1 MKICSGRLAA
11 TLLAATGLAAVAL
24 AQGDKDKPRT
34 DPGDD
39 GINFADKI
47 KHKPN
52 PHGAPAAPPAGS
64 TGVISPPITY
74 HGGAVMQTPNVYLIW
89 YGNWNQSNGS
99 DNAAG
104 QQILRDFVYGIN
116 NSAYF
121 QINTT
126 YTAPGASTPSGSV
139 NHLGEYTVGSPYS
152 NRLSDNGVLTVV
164 SNAINVGNK
173 NGKLPY
179 DANGVYFV
187 LTSSDVNESSGFC
200 TQYCGWHFWGN
211 TGFGQHVRYSFI
223 GNVARC
229 LNSCAI
235 QSTSPNGNAGV
246 DGMASILAHELSE
259 TTTDPDGTGWWDRQG
274 QENGDKCAWTFG
286 QNQTRLATG
295 AYYNV
300 TLPASAT
307 STRSFEIQRMLKQ
320 APNANTCN
328 MSLNSQ

>member
-1 MKICSGRLAA
+1 MKFCSSRIAA
-11 TLLAATGLAAVAL
+11 TLLAATGLAVVAL
-24 AQGDKDKPRT
+24 AQGDRPRT

-39 GINFADKI
+39 GINFAEKI

-64 TGVISPPITY
+64 IGIINPPITY
-74 HGGAVMQTPNVYLIW
+74 HGGPVIGTPNVYLIW
-89 YGNWNQSNGS
+89 YGNWNQNNGT
-99 DNAAG
+99 DTAAG
-104 QQILRDFVYGIN
+104 QQIIRDFVYGIN

-121 QINTT
+121 KINTT
-126 YTAPGASTPSGSV
+126 YTTGPYTVTGSV
-139 NHLGEYTVGSPYS
+139 NKESEFTVGSPYS

-187 LTSSDVNESSGFC
+187 LTSSDVNETSGFC
-200 TQYCGWHFWGN
+200 TQYCGWHYWGN
-211 TGFGQHVRYSFI
+211 TSSHQHVRYSFI
-223 GNVARC
+223 GNAARC
-229 LNSCAI
+229 LNACAI
-235 QSTSPNGNAGV
+235 QSTGPNGNAGV

-259 TTTDPDGTGWWDRQG
+259 TTTDPDGTGWWDSQG

-286 QNQTRLATG
+286 QTLTTLASG

-300 TLPASAT
+300 TLPASST
-307 STRSFEIQRMLKQ
+307 SSRNFEIQRMLKQ
-320 APNANTCN
+320 APNADTCN
-328 MSLNSQ
+328 MSLTSQ